1 MSEWMHGLPI
11 VWMAIVVF
19 LATYLVT
26 GCIYAL
32 VIAAAKGERA
42 RAFKAVSAGMLPP
55 LGIIFGLFVAF
66 LASQVWSDLD
76 RAQAAVTHEASAL
89 RGALLLIGS
98 FPGEPEA
105 RMKRLIRLQ
114 IEQAVTQEWPAMS
127 RHRAT
132 LTMVPPPLAEALQL
146 TFALEPRTDGQVAA
160 QREIV
165 VALGNA
171 LDARRQRIIVSE
183 SGVNW
188 VKWTSVILQAIC
200 AMVAIALVHSDNR
213 VAAAIAMGL
222 FATGVAVSIV
232 LVVSHSGPFSGE
244 ISVGPDLLLQVL
256 PRAP

>member
-1 MSEWMHGLPI
+1 MQPLLVAADGRGRREILVCRLPYDPEVFMSEWMHGLPV

-19 LATYLVT
+19 LATFVVT

-32 VIAAAKGERA
+32 VMVAARGERA
-42 RAFKAVSAGMLPP
+42 RAFKAVSPGMLPP

-89 RGALLLIGS
+89 RAAVLLIGS

-146 TFALEPRTDGQVAA
+146 TLLSSRERMDRL
-160 QREIV
+160 QRSARSWLRWETHSTRAV
-165 VALGNA
+165 NA
-171 LDARRQRIIVSE
+171 S
-183 SGVNW
+183 S
-188 VKWTSVILQAIC
+188 
-200 AMVAIALVHSDNR
+200 
-213 VAAAIAMGL
+213 
-222 FATGVAVSIV
+222 
-232 LVVSHSGPFSGE
+232 
-244 ISVGPDLLLQVL
+244 
-256 PRAP
+256 